1 MDLFKERR
9 FGTFTFDAE
18 HIRHNA
24 QGIQMLMSGCIVVRA
39 EHLFAP
45 DVFEYT
51 ALHPDFE
58 PVKEGQLPWAYDV
71 LFTKHEDGRITY
83 EFKRREP

>member
-9 FGTFTFDAE
+9 FGTFSFDAE
-18 HIRHNA
+18 HVRHNA
-24 QGIQMLMSGCIVVRA
+24 EGIQKLMSGCIPVRC
-39 EHLFAP
+39 EH
-45 DVFEYT
+45 VFSHDAFEFT

-58 PVKEGQLPWAYDV
+58 PVEEGCRAPHYDV
-71 LFTKHEDGRITY
+71 IFTKHEDGRLTY